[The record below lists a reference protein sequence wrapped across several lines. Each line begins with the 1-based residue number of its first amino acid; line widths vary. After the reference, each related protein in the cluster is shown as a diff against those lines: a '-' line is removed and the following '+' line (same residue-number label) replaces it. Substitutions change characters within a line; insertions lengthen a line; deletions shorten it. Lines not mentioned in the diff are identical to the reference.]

1 MISTE
6 LAGFIISS
14 SGHPFANKLSLI
26 SQRDAPLRICRDE
39 HHEHFGW
46 DIQLLQFND
55 NEQITFCD
63 DSKNR
68 YFSMKK
74 KTLNQSSKNLFHN

>member
-1 MISTE
+1 MKVWPTWMISIE
-6 LAGFIISS
+6 LAGFTISS
-14 SGHPFANKLSLI
+14 SGHPFPNKLSFI
-26 SQRDAPLRICRDE
+26 SQRDAPLSICRDG

-63 DSKNR
+63 KSK
-68 YFSMKK
+68 
-74 KTLNQSSKNLFHN
+74 